1 LSNQTEKSNSGLTE
15 QEIQIVEK
23 ILAGIFEVLNS
34 IITQHSPEDY
44 AKSLSGPQ
52 RRSKKPITHTSILY
66 NVTTHKQNLP
76 AEPRKIRANLPEDLK
91 DINSTDLWKILNSL
105 ARTKFLRSEPNTIRC
120 IRGRPKSRGFE
131 DSNRGGKPSSH
142 DKTEELKKVIK
153 ILTKPEAKKL
163 INTRLKDTGL
173 LFKFTKYKKLVLF
186 YQIRNHD
193 IEALWDNVK
202 PFRIKQNI
210 NNIADEKEREK
221 KRKTL
226 EVYLQHIKNLNE
238 EDLEHEAGQKAEEDI
253 IRHAGDEDLFINIIG
268 GLLGYTTI
276 KD

>member
-1 LSNQTEKSNSGLTE
+1 LSNQTEKSSSGLTE

-34 IITQHSPEDY
+34 IMTRHSPKDY

-52 RRSKKPITHTSILY
+52 RRSKKPIAHTSILY
-66 NVTTHKQNLP
+66 NVATHKQNLP
-76 AEPRKIRANLPEDLK
+76 AEPRKIRDNLPEGLK
-91 DINSTDLWKILNSL
+91 DINSTDLWKILKSL
-105 ARTKFLRSEPNTIRC
+105 ARTKFLHYEPHTIRR

-131 DSNRGGKPSSH
+131 DNNLGGKPSLH
-142 DKTEELKKVIK
+142 DKTEALENVIK

-173 LFKFTKYKKLVLF
+173 LYKFKKYQNLVLF

-202 PFRIKQNI
+202 PFGIKQNI

-221 KRKTL
+221 KRKAS
-226 EVYLQHIKNLNE
+226 EVFLQRIKNLSE
-238 EDLEHEAGQKAEEDI
+238 QDLEHEAGQKAEADI
-253 IRHAGDEDLFINIIG
+253 IKHAGDEDLFINIIA
-268 GLLGYTTI
+268 GLLGYTNI

>member
-1 LSNQTEKSNSGLTE
+1 MSNQIEPKTGLTE

-23 ILAGIFEVLNS
+23 IFAGIFEMLNS
-34 IITQHSPEDY
+34 IMTRQSPKDY

-76 AEPRKIRANLPEDLK
+76 AEPRKIRDNLPEDLK
-91 DINSTDLWKILNSL
+91 DINSTNLWKILKSL
-105 ARTKFLRSEPNTIRC
+105 ARTKFLRYEPHTIRR

-131 DSNRGGKPSSH
+131 ESNRGGKPSSH
-142 DKTEELKKVIK
+142 DKTEELENVIK

-173 LFKFTKYKKLVLF
+173 LYKFKKYQKLVLF

-202 PFRIKQNI
+202 PFGIKQNI

-221 KRKTL
+221 KRKAL
-226 EVYLQHIKNLNE
+226 EAFLS
-238 EDLEHEAGQKAEEDI
+238 A
-253 IRHAGDEDLFINIIG
+253 
-268 GLLGYTTI
+268 
-276 KD
+276 

>member
-1 LSNQTEKSNSGLTE
+1 MSNQTEKSNSGLTE

-142 DKTEELKKVIK
+142 DKTEELKKVID
-153 ILTKPEAKKL
+153 A
-163 INTRLKDTGL
+163 NTGL
-173 LFKFTKYKKLVLF
+173 VVLSHALFNTGAILPVE
-186 YQIRNHD
+186 QIGNILAEKNIPYFVD
-193 IEALWDNVK
+193 AAQTVGCLEDVDVNKINV
-202 PFRIKQNI
+202 
-210 NNIADEKEREK
+210 A
-221 KRKTL
+221 
-226 EVYLQHIKNLNE
+226 
-238 EDLEHEAGQKAEEDI
+238 
-253 IRHAGDEDLFINIIG
+253 
-268 GLLGYTTI
+268 
-276 KD
+276 